1 MKNNEILVSVKIED
15 KNVSRTLNFLV
26 IKDTTLKAFIQGVYY
41 GLGKMAKRSDEE
53 QEGTLSLQDCH
64 AAFERYIKT
73 HKDLLVLYT
82 IMGQYAVLD
91 VNGTSVDELDERK
104 SRKKNYDMPLSSLGI
119 VTSSQI
125 LITDRKIIE
134 RVPQLFEKEDKQKT
148 YILRENNTL
157 EYNISTRRLNV
168 IEPTEIDILPAGDV
182 PAEQGGSILDMIIPP
197 IITAGG
203 MIGIRYVIG
212 LFSSSSAFN
221 SSMMAMTIAMP
232 FMSAVNSVY
241 NRKRQSKEHKESLA
255 DWKEKYEKYINE
267 TIIKG
272 KIVQWQKDEIVY
284 LNKVYPKMGIL
295 FNEVGEIS
303 TGIFARSQNDRDF
316 MRVSLGESDEIK
328 PSFEIKAEQKD
339 EIFSDIRY
347 KLHDPDGDGG
357 EPPFIEIIIPPKKK
371 KKKKSKKGFQE
382 TTTDL
387 KNQFLLTDLPYIFAN
402 TQESEDSDGKVVQT
416 GFKFLRDTSG
426 KGEKPPLLIDLR
438 NIGTLGVISRD
449 NDISMQFIR
458 HLAFEMAYY
467 HSPEDLQMVF
477 FFNKENNVGRQNEIV
492 EDYLFLP
499 HTNELF
505 ENLSQF
511 VFDEKSAGDV
521 FSQLQ
526 TIIAERA
533 KSANPDDKE
542 ENAVPEKHTQIVCF
556 VMDDYDIKEK
566 AFSKY
571 IPEAPVEGE
580 DYVNSL
586 GLTFIFIQREKG
598 MLPKYCGSIVE
609 LDNLRRVSNRY
620 NLLSHET
627 LSKLAGGND
636 SATTTDD
643 IIEYTH
649 FNNKY
654 IFSNGKDAK
663 LDTDFNLAYR
673 RLSSIYYTRVAEN
686 GKVPSIVTLFELY
699 QDLYHMTSEAIQG
712 DGLTEVIRNNWT
724 KLKDPVN
731 PRNDVTRNLSV
742 PMGKNEHEITYLDL
756 HENSDG
762 PHMLVAGTT
771 GSGKSETIITYLI
784 GLCVKYSPIDLNLML
799 VDMKGGGFSERLGKL
814 PHCVGT
820 VTNTAGESQGISAV
834 YMLKRFLESLN
845 AEVKNRQIILADL
858 DVDNADS
865 YIRVLRKIK
874 KIHEFEGNPAKQ
886 KERDDLVK
894 EIRDGKKEKQIRF
907 IDGDISVLKPLSH
920 LILVVDEFTELK
932 RFSSESDDVD
942 FIAEI
947 TTIARI
953 GRTLG
958 LHIILVSQ
966 NIEGAINDDIRV
978 NTKSKICLK
987 VATKQASKEM
997 LGTIDAAAATMP
1009 GHGRAYILVGTGSRY
1024 EYFQSAYTGAN
1035 KNTDIKPPT
1044 LMTYVTNSGAYDKE
1058 FYDSSKDNDIQ
1069 KAKNKRMSA
1078 GITQLEYVVEKIC
1091 ELAAERDEKGK
1102 LRFEIPEM
1110 IFQEPLPIVLTDDN
1124 DEYNE
1129 WKGVDV
1135 LE

>member
-1 MKNNEILVSVKIED
+1 MKNNEILVSVKFEQ
-15 KNVSRTLNFLV
+15 KNLSRTLSFLV
-26 IKDTTLKAFIQGVYY
+26 IKDTTLKSFIQGVYY
-41 GLGKMAKRSDEE
+41 GLGKMAKKSKEE
-53 QEGTLSLQDCH
+53 HLPETLTVQECYSL
-64 AAFERYIKT
+64 FERYIKT
-73 HKDLLVLYT
+73 HKELLILYT
-82 IMGQYAVLD
+82 IMGQFAKL
-91 VNGTSVDELDERK
+91 NINEKSVDELDE
-104 SRKKNYDMPLSSLGI
+104 KKRVKMNYDMPLSSLGI
-119 VTSSQI
+119 VTSSLF
-125 LITDRKIIE
+125 LITDRNVITS
-134 RVPQLFEKEDKQKT
+134 VPQLFDKADKQKT
-148 YILRENNTL
+148 YILRDNNTL

-168 IEPTEIDILPAGDV
+168 IEPTEIDILPAGDM
-182 PAEQGGSILDMIIPP
+182 PAAQKGSLIDTIAPPMI
-197 IITAGG
+197 TGLG
-203 MIGIRYVIG
+203 MVG
-212 LFSSSSAFN
+212 LRFLISKFSDSSAFN

-241 NRKRQSKEHKESLA
+241 GRKRQSKEHRESLA
-255 DWKEKYEKYINE
+255 DWKEKYEKYIND
-267 TIIKG
+267 TIIKK
-272 KIVQWQKDEIVY
+272 KIVQWQRDEIIY
-284 LNKVYPKMGIL
+284 LNKAYPKMEIL
-295 FNEVGEIS
+295 FNETGEIS
-303 TGIFARSQNDRDF
+303 TVIFARSQNDNDF
-316 MRVSLGESDEIK
+316 MRISLGESDEIK
-328 PSFEIKAEQKD
+328 PSFAIKTEQKD
-339 EIFSDIRY
+339 DIFYDIRY
-347 KLHDPDGDGG
+347 KLHAPQNKDDGL
-357 EPPFIEIIIPPKKK
+357 PYIEIIIPPKKK
-371 KKKKSKKGFQE
+371 KKKGFQQTASE
-382 TTTDL
+382 L
-387 KNQFLLTDLPYIFAN
+387 KNQFLLTELPYVFST
-402 TQESEDSDGKVVQT
+402 TQYNEGDNGELEQT
-416 GFKFLRDTSG
+416 GFKYLKDTSP

-449 NDISMQFIR
+449 NDNSISFIR
-458 HLAFEMAYY
+458 HLAFELSFY

-477 FFNKENNVGRQNEIV
+477 FFNKEDDVKKQSELV
-492 EDYLFLP
+492 KDYLFLP

-505 ENLSQF
+505 DNISQF
-511 VFDEKSAGDV
+511 VFDEKSAGEV

-526 TIIAERA
+526 AIISERA
-533 KSANPDDKE
+533 KSNSSE
-542 ENAVPEKHTQIVCF
+542 ESDEKAVAEKHTQIVCF

-566 AFSKY
+566 AFSRY

-586 GLTFIFIQREKG
+586 GLTFVFIQPEKG

-609 LDNLRRVSNRY
+609 LDNLRRISNRY

-636 SATTTDD
+636 SSATTDD

-649 FNNKY
+649 FSNRYMFNDSSNMPPDSD
-654 IFSNGKDAK
+654 FS
-663 LDTDFNLAYR
+663 LAFR

-686 GKVPSIVTLFELY
+686 GKVPSLVTLFELY
-699 QDLYHMTSEAIQG
+699 QDIYDMTSDSIQG
-712 DGLTEVIRNNWT
+712 DGLTDVIRKNWT
-724 KLKDPVN
+724 ELKDATAPK
-731 PRNDVTRNLSV
+731 NDVTKDLQV
-742 PMGKNEHEITYLDL
+742 AMGKNEHGITYLDL

-784 GLCVKYSPIDLNLML
+784 GLCVKYSPLDLNLML

-865 YIRVLRKIK
+865 YIKILRKIK
-874 KIHEFEGNPAKQ
+874 KIHEL
-886 KERDDLVK
+886 KESTDESKIKIRNELIK

-1044 LMTYVTNSGAYDKE
+1044 HMTYVTNTGVFAKN
-1058 FYDSSKDNDIQ
+1058 FYDSSKDNDVQ
-1069 KAKNKRMSA
+1069 KAKNKLLSA
-1078 GITQLEYVVEKIC
+1078 GVTQLEYVVEKIIG
-1091 ELAAERDEKGK
+1091 LAPE
-1102 LRFEIPEM
+1102 FEIPEM
-1110 IFQEPLPIVLTDDN
+1110 IFQEPLPIELTDDN

-1129 WKGVDV
+1129 WNGV
-1135 LE
+1135 

>member
-15 KNVSRTLNFLV
+15 KNLTRTLSFLV
-26 IKDTTLKAFIQGVYY
+26 IKDTTLKSFIQGVYY
-41 GLGKMAKRSDEE
+41 GLGKMAKKKGDNKGTRTLTI
-53 QEGTLSLQDCH
+53 QECYS
-64 AAFERYIKT
+64 AFERYIKT
-73 HKDLLVLYT
+73 HKELFVLYT
-82 IMGQYAVLD
+82 IMGQYAILNIND
-91 VNGTSVDELDERK
+91 ESVDELDEKKTMR
-104 SRKKNYDMPLSSLGI
+104 KNYDMPLSSLGI
-119 VTSSQI
+119 VTASQI
-125 LITDRKIIE
+125 LITDKTVVE
-134 RVPQLFEKEDKQKT
+134 SVPQLFDETDKQKT

-168 IEPTEIDILPAGDV
+168 IEPTEIDILPAGDM
-182 PAEQGGSILDMIIPP
+182 PAEQKGSLLDTIVPP
-197 IITAGG
+197 IITGLG
-203 MIGIRYVIG
+203 MVGLRFLIGK
-212 LFSSSSAFN
+212 FTDNSAFN

-232 FMSAVNSVY
+232 LMSAVNSVY
-241 NRKRQSKEHKESLA
+241 GRRRQSKEHRESLA
-255 DWKEKYEKYINE
+255 DWKEKYEKYIND
-267 TIIKG
+267 TIIK
-272 KIVQWQKDEIVY
+272 KIVQWQRDEIIY
-284 LNKVYPKMGIL
+284 LNKVYPQMGVL
-295 FNEVGEIS
+295 FNEAGEIS
-303 TGIFARSQNDRDF
+303 TVIFSRSQNDNDF
-316 MRVSLGESDEIK
+316 MRISLGESDEIK
-328 PSFEIKAEQKD
+328 PSFHIKAEQKD
-339 EIFSDIRY
+339 DIFYDIRY
-347 KLHDPDGDGG
+347 KLHTYRDKKETTPY
-357 EPPFIEIIIPPKKK
+357 IEIIIPPKKK
-371 KKKKSKKGFQE
+371 KKKGFQE
-382 TTTDL
+382 TAEEL
-387 KNQFLLTDLPYIFAN
+387 KNQFLLTELPYVFST
-402 TQESEDSDGKVVQT
+402 TQCDDENNGEQT
-416 GFKFLRDTSG
+416 GFKYLRDTSG
-426 KGEKPPLLIDLR
+426 NGEKPPLLIDLR
-438 NIGTLGVISRD
+438 NMGTLGVISK
-449 NDISMQFIR
+449 DIDTSIQFIK
-458 HLAFEMAYY
+458 HLAFELSFY

-477 FFNKENNVGRQNEIV
+477 FFNKETDTHKQSELVK
-492 EDYLFLP
+492 DYLFLP

-505 ENLSQF
+505 DNLSQF
-511 VFDEKSAGDV
+511 VFNEKSAGDV

-533 KSANPDDKE
+533 KSANSEDSDD
-542 ENAVPEKHTQIVCF
+542 NAAAEKHTQIVCF
-556 VMDDYDIKEK
+556 VLDDYDIKEK

-580 DYVNSL
+580 EYVNSL
-586 GLTFIFIQREKG
+586 GLTFVFIKREKG

-609 LDNLRRVSNRY
+609 LDGLRRVSNRY

-636 SATTTDD
+636 SSTTTDD
-643 IIEYTH
+643 IIEYTR
-649 FNNKY
+649 FSNQY
-654 IFSNGKDAK
+654 IFGDGTNPLPYEEFS
-663 LDTDFNLAYR
+663 LAFR

-686 GKVPSIVTLFELY
+686 GKVPSLVTLFELY
-699 QDLYHMTSEAIQG
+699 QDIYDMNSASIQG
-712 DGLTEVIRNNWT
+712 DGLTEVIRKNWT
-724 KLKDPVN
+724 ELKAKDPTALK
-731 PRNDVTRNLSV
+731 NDVTKDLQV
-742 PMGKNEHEITYLDL
+742 AMGKNEHGITYLDL
-756 HENSDG
+756 HENADG

-858 DVDNADS
+858 DVDNADA
-865 YIRVLRKIK
+865 YIKVLRKIR
-874 KIHEFEGNPAKQ
+874 KIHELQDRIDEESVKIR
-886 KERDDLVK
+886 EDLIK
-894 EIRDGKKEKQIRF
+894 EIRDGKKEKQVRF

-997 LGTIDAAAATMP
+997 LGTTDAAAATMP

-1044 LMTYVTNSGAYDKE
+1044 LMTYVTNTGSFIRD

-1069 KAKNKRMSA
+1069 KAKNKRLSA
-1078 GITQLEYVVEKIC
+1078 GVTQLEYVVEKIID
-1091 ELAAERDEKGK
+1091 LASE
-1102 LRFEIPEM
+1102 FESPEM
-1110 IFQEPLPIVLTDDN
+1110 IFQDPLPTELTDDE
-1124 DEYNE
+1124 DEFNE
-1129 WKGVDV
+1129 WIGV
-1135 LE
+1135 

>member
-1 MKNNEILVSVKIED
+1 MKNNEILVSVKFEEKD
-15 KNVSRTLNFLV
+15 LTRTLSFLV
-26 IKDTTLKAFIQGVYY
+26 IKDTTLKSFIQGVYY
-41 GLGKMAKRSDEE
+41 GLGKMIKNDKEE
-53 QEGTLSLQDCH
+53 QEAGTLSIQDCYS
-64 AAFERYIKT
+64 AFVKYIKT
-73 HKDLLVLYT
+73 HKELLVFYT
-82 IMGQYAVLD
+82 IMGQYAILNITD
-91 VNGTSVDELDERK
+91 KSVDELDEE
-104 SRKKNYDMPLSSLGI
+104 KKIKNNYDMSLSSLGI

-125 LITDRKIIE
+125 LITDKKVVE
-134 RVPQLFEKEDKQKT
+134 SVPQLFDEIDKQKT

-168 IEPTEIDILPAGDV
+168 IEPTEIDILPAGDM
-182 PAEQGGSILDMIIPP
+182 PAEQKGSFLDAIAPP
-197 IITAGG
+197 IITGLG
-203 MIGIRYVIG
+203 MVGLRFLIGR
-212 LFSSSSAFN
+212 FTDNSAFN
-221 SSMMAMTIAMP
+221 SSMMAMTVAMP
-232 FMSAVNSVY
+232 LMSAINSFY
-241 NRKRQSKEHKESLA
+241 SRKRQSKERRESVTE
-255 DWKEKYEKYINE
+255 WKEKYEKYINE
-267 TIIKG
+267 TIIKK
-272 KIVQWQKDEIVY
+272 KIVQWQRDEIIY
-284 LNKVYPKMGIL
+284 LNKVYPQMGVL
-295 FNEVGEIS
+295 FNEAGEIS
-303 TGIFARSQNDRDF
+303 TVIFSRSQNDNDF

-328 PSFEIKAEQKD
+328 PSFQIKAKQKD
-339 EIFSDIRY
+339 DIFYDIRY
-347 KLHDPDGDGG
+347 KLHTPHDRRDATPY
-357 EPPFIEIIIPPKKK
+357 IEIIIPPKKK
-371 KKKKSKKGFQE
+371 KRKGFQE
-382 TTTDL
+382 TAEEL
-387 KNQFLLTDLPYIFAN
+387 KNQFLLTELPYVFST
-402 TQESEDSDGKVVQT
+402 TQYDDDDSGEQT
-416 GFKFLRDTSG
+416 GFKYLRDTSG
-426 KGEKPPLLIDLR
+426 NNEKPPLLIDLR
-438 NIGTLGVISRD
+438 NIGTLGVISK
-449 NDISMQFIR
+449 DIRTSIQFIK
-458 HLAFEMAYY
+458 HLAFELSFY

-477 FFNKENNVGRQNEIV
+477 FFNKEKNVCKQNELI

-511 VFDEKSAGDV
+511 VFDEKSAGEV

-533 KSANPDDKE
+533 KSSNSKESEDD
-542 ENAVPEKHTQIVCF
+542 AVTEKHTQIVCF
-556 VMDDYDIKEK
+556 VLDDYDIKEK

-580 DYVNSL
+580 EYVNSL
-586 GLTFIFIQREKG
+586 GLTFIFIKSEKG

-609 LDNLRRVSNRY
+609 LDNPRRISNRY

-636 SATTTDD
+636 SSTTTDD
-643 IIEYTH
+643 IIEYTS
-649 FNNKY
+649 FTNKY
-654 IFSNGKDAK
+654 IFGDGTSTLPNDE
-663 LDTDFNLAYR
+663 FSLAFR

-686 GKVPSIVTLFELY
+686 GKVPSLVTLFELY
-699 QDLYHMTSEAIQG
+699 QDIYHVTSEEIQG
-712 DGLTEVIRNNWT
+712 DGLSDIIRKNWT
-724 KLKDPVN
+724 EHKEKDSTV
-731 PRNDVTRNLSV
+731 PRNDVTKDLQV
-742 PMGKNEHEITYLDL
+742 AMGKNEHGITYLDL
-756 HENSDG
+756 HENADG

-858 DVDNADS
+858 DVDNADA
-865 YIRVLRKIK
+865 YINVLRKIK
-874 KIHEFEGNPAKQ
+874 KIHELKDV
-886 KERDDLVK
+886 DDIDSIKIREDLIK
-894 EIRDGKKEKQIRF
+894 EIRDGKKQKQINY
-907 IDGDISVLKPLSH
+907 INEDISKLKPLSH

-932 RFSSESDDVD
+932 RFSSESDNVD
-942 FIAEI
+942 FISEI

-997 LGTIDAAAATMP
+997 LGTTDAAAATMP

-1035 KNTDIKPPT
+1035 KNTEIKPPA
-1044 LMTYVTNSGAYDKE
+1044 LMTYVTNTGTFVKD

-1069 KAKNKRMSA
+1069 KAKDKRLSA
-1078 GITQLEYVVEKIC
+1078 GVTQLEYVVEKIIDISSEF
-1091 ELAAERDEKGK
+1091 ELPEK
-1102 LRFEIPEM
+1102 
-1110 IFQEPLPIVLTDDN
+1110 IFQDPLPTELTDDEDEFN
-1124 DEYNE
+1124 DWIE
-1129 WKGVDV
+1129 VR
-1135 LE
+1135 

>member
-1 MKNNEILVSVKIED
+1 MKNNEILVSVKFEQ
-15 KNVSRTLNFLV
+15 KNLTRTLSFLV
-26 IKDTTLKAFIQGVYY
+26 IKDTTLKSFIQGIYY
-41 GLGKMAKRSDEE
+41 GLGKMAKKAKEE
-53 QEGTLSLQDCH
+53 QASGTLTIQECH
-64 AAFERYIKT
+64 TAFEQYIKK
-73 HKDLLVLYT
+73 HNELLILYT
-82 IMGQYAVLD
+82 IMGQYAKL
-91 VNGTSVDELDERK
+91 NINEESVDELDEK
-104 SRKKNYDMPLSSLGI
+104 KTIKKNYDMPLSSLGI
-119 VTSSQI
+119 VTSSKI
-125 LITDRKIIE
+125 LITDKKIIE
-134 RVPQLFEKEDKQKT
+134 SVPQLFDKADKQKT

-168 IEPTEIDILPAGDV
+168 IEPTEIDILPAGDM
-182 PAEQGGSILDMIIPP
+182 PAEQKGSLLDTIAPP
-197 IITAGG
+197 LITGLG
-203 MIGIRYVIG
+203 MVGLRFLIGI
-212 LFSSSSAFN
+212 FSDNSSFN

-241 NRKRQSKEHKESLA
+241 GRKRQSKEHRESVS
-255 DWKEKYEKYINE
+255 DWKEKYEKYIND
-267 TIIKG
+267 TIIRK
-272 KIVQWQKDEIVY
+272 KIVQWQRDEIIY

-295 FNEVGEIS
+295 FNETGEIS
-303 TGIFARSQNDRDF
+303 TVIFARSQNDNDF
-316 MRVSLGESDEIK
+316 MRISLGESDEIK

-339 EIFSDIRY
+339 DIFYDIRY
-347 KLHDPDGDGG
+347 KLHTPQDQTDATPY
-357 EPPFIEIIIPPKKK
+357 IEIIIPPKKK
-371 KKKKSKKGFQE
+371 GRFATLFNGKNKGFQQ
-382 TTTDL
+382 TASDL
-387 KNQFLLTDLPYIFAN
+387 KNQFLLTELPYIFST
-402 TQESEDSDGKVVQT
+402 TQDSDDNGGKPEQT
-416 GFKFLRDTSG
+416 GFKYLRDTSG

-449 NDISMQFIR
+449 NDISIQFVR
-458 HLAFEMAYY
+458 HLAFELSFY

-477 FFNKENNVGRQNEIV
+477 FFNKEDNIRRQNEIV
-492 EDYLFLP
+492 GDYLFLP

-505 ENLSQF
+505 DNLSQF
-511 VFDEKSAGDV
+511 VFDEKSAGEV

-526 TIIAERA
+526 TIISERA
-533 KSANPDDKE
+533 KTTNSDDTDD
-542 ENAVPEKHTQIVCF
+542 NSVSEKHTQIVCF

-580 DYVNSL
+580 EYVNSL

-609 LDNLRRVSNRY
+609 LDNLRRISNRY

-636 SATTTDD
+636 SSTTTDD

-649 FNNKY
+649 FSNKY
-654 IFSNGKDAK
+654 IFADGTNMLPNDEFS
-663 LDTDFNLAYR
+663 LAFR

-686 GKVPSIVTLFELY
+686 GKVPSLVTLFELY
-699 QDLYHMTSEAIQG
+699 QDIYNMNSDSIQG
-712 DGLTEVIRNNWT
+712 DGLTDVIRKNWT
-724 KLKDPVN
+724 ELKEKDPTV
-731 PRNDVTRNLSV
+731 PKNDVTKDLQV
-742 PMGKNEHEITYLDL
+742 AMGKNEHGITYLDL

-858 DVDNADS
+858 DVDNADA
-865 YIRVLRKIK
+865 YIKVLRKIK
-874 KIHEFEGNPAKQ
+874 KIHEYKNESDPEKI
-886 KERDDLVK
+886 KIREDLIK

-1035 KNTDIKPPT
+1035 KNTEIKPPT
-1044 LMTYVTNSGAYDKE
+1044 LMTYVTNTGAFDKE

-1069 KAKNKRMSA
+1069 KAKNKRLSA
-1078 GITQLEYVVEKIC
+1078 GITQLEYVVEKIID
-1091 ELAAERDEKGK
+1091 LAAE
-1102 LRFEIPEM
+1102 FELPEM
-1110 IFQEPLPIVLTDDN
+1110 IFQEPLPTELNDDN

-1129 WKGVDV
+1129 WNGV
-1135 LE
+1135 

>member
-1 MKNNEILVSVKIED
+1 MKNNEILVSVKFEEKD
-15 KNVSRTLNFLV
+15 LTRTLSFLV
-26 IKDTTLKAFIQGVYY
+26 IKDTTLKSFIQGVYY
-41 GLGKMAKRSDEE
+41 GLGKMIKNDKEE
-53 QEGTLSLQDCH
+53 QEAGTLSIQDCYS
-64 AAFERYIKT
+64 AFVKYIKT
-73 HKDLLVLYT
+73 HKELLVFYT
-82 IMGQYAVLD
+82 IMGQYAILNITD
-91 VNGTSVDELDERK
+91 KSVDELDEE
-104 SRKKNYDMPLSSLGI
+104 KKIKNNYDMSLSSLGI

-125 LITDRKIIE
+125 LITDKKVVE
-134 RVPQLFEKEDKQKT
+134 SVPQLFDEIDKQKT

-168 IEPTEIDILPAGDV
+168 IEPTEIDILPAGDM
-182 PAEQGGSILDMIIPP
+182 PAEQKGSFLDAIAPP
-197 IITAGG
+197 IITGLG
-203 MIGIRYVIG
+203 MVGLRFLIGR
-212 LFSSSSAFN
+212 FTDNSAFN
-221 SSMMAMTIAMP
+221 SSMMAMTVAMP
-232 FMSAVNSVY
+232 LMSAINSFY
-241 NRKRQSKEHKESLA
+241 SRKRQSKEHRESVTE
-255 DWKEKYEKYINE
+255 WKEKYEKYINE
-267 TIIKG
+267 TIIKK
-272 KIVQWQKDEIVY
+272 KIVQWQRDEIID
-284 LNKVYPKMGIL
+284 LNKVYPQMGVL
-295 FNEVGEIS
+295 FNEAGEIS
-303 TGIFARSQNDRDF
+303 TVIFSRSQNDNDF

-328 PSFEIKAEQKD
+328 PSFQIKAKQKD
-339 EIFSDIRY
+339 DIFYDIRY
-347 KLHDPDGDGG
+347 KLHTPHDRRDATPY
-357 EPPFIEIIIPPKKK
+357 IEIIIPPKKK
-371 KKKKSKKGFQE
+371 KRKGFQE
-382 TTTDL
+382 TAEEL
-387 KNQFLLTDLPYIFAN
+387 KNQFLLTELPYVFST
-402 TQESEDSDGKVVQT
+402 TQYDDDDSGEQT
-416 GFKFLRDTSG
+416 GFKYLRDTSG
-426 KGEKPPLLIDLR
+426 NNEKPPLLIDLR
-438 NIGTLGVISRD
+438 NIGTLGVISK
-449 NDISMQFIR
+449 DIRTSIQFIK
-458 HLAFEMAYY
+458 HLAFELSFY

-477 FFNKENNVGRQNEIV
+477 FFNKEKNVCKQNELI

-511 VFDEKSAGDV
+511 VFDEKSAGEV

-533 KSANPDDKE
+533 KSSNSKESEDD
-542 ENAVPEKHTQIVCF
+542 AVTEKHTQIVCF
-556 VMDDYDIKEK
+556 VLDDYDIKEK

-580 DYVNSL
+580 EYVNSL
-586 GLTFIFIQREKG
+586 GLTFIFIKSEKG

-609 LDNLRRVSNRY
+609 LDNPRRISNRY

-636 SATTTDD
+636 SSTTTDD
-643 IIEYTH
+643 IIEYTS
-649 FNNKY
+649 FTNKY
-654 IFSNGKDAK
+654 IFGDGTSTLPNDE
-663 LDTDFNLAYR
+663 FSLAFR

-686 GKVPSIVTLFELY
+686 GKVPSLVTLFELY
-699 QDLYHMTSEAIQG
+699 QDIYHVTSEEIQG
-712 DGLTEVIRNNWT
+712 DGLSDIIRKNWT
-724 KLKDPVN
+724 EHKEKDSTV
-731 PRNDVTRNLSV
+731 PRNDVTKDLQV
-742 PMGKNEHEITYLDL
+742 AMGKNEHGITYLDL
-756 HENSDG
+756 HENADG

-858 DVDNADS
+858 DVDNADA
-865 YIRVLRKIK
+865 YINVLRKIK
-874 KIHEFEGNPAKQ
+874 KIHELKDV
-886 KERDDLVK
+886 DDIDSIKIREDLIK
-894 EIRDGKKEKQIRF
+894 EIRDGKKQKQINY
-907 IDGDISVLKPLSH
+907 INEDISKLKPLSH

-932 RFSSESDDVD
+932 RFSSESDNVD
-942 FIAEI
+942 FISEI

-997 LGTIDAAAATMP
+997 LGTTDAAAATMP

-1035 KNTDIKPPT
+1035 KNTEIKPPA
-1044 LMTYVTNSGAYDKE
+1044 LMTYVTNTGTFVKD

-1069 KAKNKRMSA
+1069 KAKDKRLSA
-1078 GITQLEYVVEKIC
+1078 GVTQLEYVVEKIIDISSEF
-1091 ELAAERDEKGK
+1091 ELPEK
-1102 LRFEIPEM
+1102 
-1110 IFQEPLPIVLTDDN
+1110 IFQDPLPTELTDDEDEFN
-1124 DEYNE
+1124 DWIE
-1129 WKGVDV
+1129 VR
-1135 LE
+1135 

>member
-1 MKNNEILVSVKIED
+1 MKNNEILLSVKIED
-15 KNVSRTLNFLV
+15 KNLTRTLSFLV
-26 IKDTTLKAFIQGVYY
+26 IKDTTLKSFIQGVYY
-41 GLGKMAKRSDEE
+41 GLGKMAKKKEDNKETRTLTI
-53 QEGTLSLQDCH
+53 QECYS
-64 AAFERYIKT
+64 AFERYIKT
-73 HKDLLVLYT
+73 HKELLVLYT
-82 IMGQYAVLD
+82 IMGQYAILNIND
-91 VNGTSVDELDERK
+91 ESVDELDEKKTVR
-104 SRKKNYDMPLSSLGI
+104 KNYDMPLSSLGI

-125 LITDRKIIE
+125 LITDKTVVE
-134 RVPQLFEKEDKQKT
+134 SVPQLFDEIDKQKT

-168 IEPTEIDILPAGDV
+168 IEPTEIDILPAGDM
-182 PAEQGGSILDMIIPP
+182 PAEQKGSLLDTIVPP
-197 IITAGG
+197 IITGLG
-203 MIGIRYVIG
+203 MVGLRFLIGK
-212 LFSSSSAFN
+212 FTDNSAFN

-232 FMSAVNSVY
+232 LMSAVNSVY
-241 NRKRQSKEHKESLA
+241 GRRRQSKEHRESLA
-255 DWKEKYEKYINE
+255 DWKEKYEKYIND
-267 TIIKG
+267 TIIK
-272 KIVQWQKDEIVY
+272 KIVQWQRDEIIY
-284 LNKVYPKMGIL
+284 LNKVYPQMGVL
-295 FNEVGEIS
+295 FNEAGEIS
-303 TGIFARSQNDRDF
+303 TMIFSRSQNDNDF
-316 MRVSLGESDEIK
+316 MRISLGESDEIK
-328 PSFEIKAEQKD
+328 PSFHIKAEQKD
-339 EIFSDIRY
+339 DIFYDIRY
-347 KLHDPDGDGG
+347 KLHTYRDKKKTTPY
-357 EPPFIEIIIPPKKK
+357 IEIIIPPKKK
-371 KKKKSKKGFQE
+371 KKKGFQE
-382 TTTDL
+382 TAEEL
-387 KNQFLLTDLPYIFAN
+387 KNQFLLTELPYIFST
-402 TQESEDSDGKVVQT
+402 TQCDDENNGEQT
-416 GFKFLRDTSG
+416 GFKYLRDTSG
-426 KGEKPPLLIDLR
+426 NGEKPPLLIDLR
-438 NIGTLGVISRD
+438 NMGTLGVISK
-449 NDISMQFIR
+449 DIDTSIQFIK
-458 HLAFEMAYY
+458 HLAFELSFY

-477 FFNKENNVGRQNEIV
+477 FFNKETDTHKQSELVN
-492 EDYLFLP
+492 DYLFLP

-505 ENLSQF
+505 DNLSQF

-533 KSANPDDKE
+533 KSANSEDSDD
-542 ENAVPEKHTQIVCF
+542 NAAVEKHTQIVCF
-556 VMDDYDIKEK
+556 VLDDYDIKEK

-580 DYVNSL
+580 EYVNSL
-586 GLTFIFIQREKG
+586 GLTFVFIKREKG

-609 LDNLRRVSNRY
+609 LDGLRRVSNRY

-636 SATTTDD
+636 SSTTTDD
-643 IIEYTH
+643 IIEYTR
-649 FNNKY
+649 FSNQY
-654 IFSNGKDAK
+654 IFGDGINPLPYEEFS
-663 LDTDFNLAYR
+663 LAFR

-686 GKVPSIVTLFELY
+686 GKVPSLVTLFELY
-699 QDLYHMTSEAIQG
+699 QDIYDMNSASIQG
-712 DGLTEVIRNNWT
+712 DGLTEVIRRNWT
-724 KLKDPVN
+724 ELKAKDPTALK
-731 PRNDVTRNLSV
+731 NDVTKDLQV
-742 PMGKNEHEITYLDL
+742 AMGKNEHGITYLDL
-756 HENSDG
+756 HENADG

-858 DVDNADS
+858 DVDNADA
-865 YIRVLRKIK
+865 YIKVLRKIR
-874 KIHEFEGNPAKQ
+874 KIHELQDRIDEESVKIR
-886 KERDDLVK
+886 EDLIK
-894 EIRDGKKEKQIRF
+894 EIRDGKKEKQVRF

-997 LGTIDAAAATMP
+997 LGTTDAAAATMP

-1044 LMTYVTNSGAYDKE
+1044 LMTYVTNTGSFIRD

-1069 KAKNKRMSA
+1069 KAKNKRLSA
-1078 GITQLEYVVEKIC
+1078 GVTQLEYVVEKIID
-1091 ELAAERDEKGK
+1091 LASE
-1102 LRFEIPEM
+1102 FESPEM
-1110 IFQEPLPIVLTDDN
+1110 IFQDPLPTELTDDE
-1124 DEYNE
+1124 DEFNE
-1129 WKGVDV
+1129 WIGV
-1135 LE
+1135 

>member
-15 KNVSRTLNFLV
+15 KNLIRTLSFLV
-26 IKDTTLKAFIQGVYY
+26 IKDTTLKSFIQGVYY
-41 GLGKMAKRSDEE
+41 GLGKMAKKKEDNKETRTLTI
-53 QEGTLSLQDCH
+53 QECYS
-64 AAFERYIKT
+64 AFERYIKT
-73 HKDLLVLYT
+73 HKELLVLYT
-82 IMGQYAVLD
+82 IMGQYAILNIND
-91 VNGTSVDELDERK
+91 ESVDELDEKKTMR
-104 SRKKNYDMPLSSLGI
+104 KNYDMPLSSLGI
-119 VTSSQI
+119 VTASQI
-125 LITDRKIIE
+125 LITDKTVVE
-134 RVPQLFEKEDKQKT
+134 SVPQLFDETDKQKT

-168 IEPTEIDILPAGDV
+168 IEPTEIDILPAGDM
-182 PAEQGGSILDMIIPP
+182 PAEQKGSLLDTIVPP
-197 IITAGG
+197 IITGLG
-203 MIGIRYVIG
+203 MVGLRFLIGK
-212 LFSSSSAFN
+212 FTDNSAFN

-232 FMSAVNSVY
+232 LMSAVNSVY
-241 NRKRQSKEHKESLA
+241 GRRRQSKEHRESLA
-255 DWKEKYEKYINE
+255 DWKEKYEKYIND
-267 TIIKG
+267 TIIK
-272 KIVQWQKDEIVY
+272 KIVQWQRDEIIY
-284 LNKVYPKMGIL
+284 LNKVYPQMGVL
-295 FNEVGEIS
+295 FNEAGEIS
-303 TGIFARSQNDRDF
+303 TMIFSRSQNDNDF
-316 MRVSLGESDEIK
+316 MRISLGESDEIK
-328 PSFEIKAEQKD
+328 PSFHIKAEQKD
-339 EIFSDIRY
+339 DIFYDIRY
-347 KLHDPDGDGG
+347 KLHTYRDKKETTPY
-357 EPPFIEIIIPPKKK
+357 IEIIIPPKKK
-371 KKKKSKKGFQE
+371 KKKGFQE
-382 TTTDL
+382 TAEEL
-387 KNQFLLTDLPYIFAN
+387 KNQFLLTELPYVFST
-402 TQESEDSDGKVVQT
+402 TQCDDENNGEQT
-416 GFKFLRDTSG
+416 GFKYLRDTSG
-426 KGEKPPLLIDLR
+426 NGEKPPLLIDLR
-438 NIGTLGVISRD
+438 NMGTLGVISK
-449 NDISMQFIR
+449 DIDTSIQFIK
-458 HLAFEMAYY
+458 HLAFELSFY

-477 FFNKENNVGRQNEIV
+477 FFNKETDTHKQSELVK
-492 EDYLFLP
+492 DYLFLP

-505 ENLSQF
+505 DNLSQF
-511 VFDEKSAGDV
+511 VFNEKSAGDV

-533 KSANPDDKE
+533 KSANSEDSDD
-542 ENAVPEKHTQIVCF
+542 NAAAEKHTQIVCF
-556 VMDDYDIKEK
+556 VLDDYDIKEK

-580 DYVNSL
+580 EYVNSL
-586 GLTFIFIQREKG
+586 GLTFVFIKREKG

-609 LDNLRRVSNRY
+609 LDGLRRVSNRY

-636 SATTTDD
+636 SSTTTDD
-643 IIEYTH
+643 IIEYTR
-649 FNNKY
+649 FSNQY
-654 IFSNGKDAK
+654 IFGDGTNPLPYEEFS
-663 LDTDFNLAYR
+663 LAFR

-686 GKVPSIVTLFELY
+686 GKVPSLVTLFELY
-699 QDLYHMTSEAIQG
+699 QDIYDMNSASIQG
-712 DGLTEVIRNNWT
+712 DGLTEVIRKNWT
-724 KLKDPVN
+724 ELKAKDPTTLK
-731 PRNDVTRNLSV
+731 NDVTKDLQV
-742 PMGKNEHEITYLDL
+742 AMGKNEHGITYLDL
-756 HENSDG
+756 HENADG

-858 DVDNADS
+858 DVDNADA
-865 YIRVLRKIK
+865 YIKVLRKIR
-874 KIHEFEGNPAKQ
+874 KIHELQDRIDEESVKIR
-886 KERDDLVK
+886 EDLIK
-894 EIRDGKKEKQIRF
+894 EIRDGKKEKQVRF

-997 LGTIDAAAATMP
+997 LGTTDAAAATMP

-1044 LMTYVTNSGAYDKE
+1044 LMTYVTNTGSFIRD

-1069 KAKNKRMSA
+1069 KAKNKRLSA
-1078 GITQLEYVVEKIC
+1078 GVTQLEYVVEKIID
-1091 ELAAERDEKGK
+1091 LASE
-1102 LRFEIPEM
+1102 FESPEM
-1110 IFQEPLPIVLTDDN
+1110 IFQDPLPTELTDDE
-1124 DEYNE
+1124 DEFNE
-1129 WKGVDV
+1129 WIGV
-1135 LE
+1135 

>member
-1 MKNNEILVSVKIED
+1 MKNNEILVSVKFEVG
-15 KNVSRTLNFLV
+15 NLSRTLSFLV
-26 IKDTTLKAFIQGVYY
+26 IKDTTLKAFVQGVYY
-41 GLGKMAKRSDEE
+41 GLGKMAKKSKEE
-53 QEGTLSLQDCH
+53 QTSNTLTIQECYS
-64 AAFERYIKT
+64 AYEKYIKT
-73 HKDLLVLYT
+73 HKEFLVFYT
-82 IMGQYAVLD
+82 IMGQYAVLNITD
-91 VNGTSVDELDERK
+91 ESIDELDEK
-104 SRKKNYDMPLSSLGI
+104 KTRKKNYDMPLSSLGI

-125 LITDRKIIE
+125 LITDKDVVE
-134 RVPQLFEKEDKQKT
+134 RVPQLFDDTDRQKT

-168 IEPTEIDILPAGDV
+168 IEPTEIDILPAGDM
-182 PAEQGGSILDMIIPP
+182 PAEQKESLLDTIAPP
-197 IITAGG
+197 ILTGLG
-203 MIGIRYVIG
+203 MVGMRFLISK
-212 LFSSSSAFN
+212 FTDNSAFN

-241 NRKRQSKEHKESLA
+241 GRKRQSKEHRESVA
-255 DWKEKYEKYINE
+255 EWKEKYEKYINE
-267 TIIKG
+267 TIIKK
-272 KIVQWQKDEIVY
+272 KIVQWQRDEIVY
-284 LNKVYPKMGIL
+284 LNKVYPKMGVL
-295 FNEVGEIS
+295 FNEAGEIS
-303 TGIFARSQNDRDF
+303 TVIFSRSQNDNDF
-316 MRVSLGESDEIK
+316 MRISLGESDEIK
-328 PSFEIKAEQKD
+328 PSFQIKAEQKD
-339 EIFSDIRY
+339 DIFYDIRY
-347 KLHDPDGDGG
+347 KLHTPKDQEDATPY
-357 EPPFIEIIIPPKKK
+357 IEIIIPPKKK
-371 KKKKSKKGFQE
+371 KKKGFQE
-382 TTTDL
+382 TASEL
-387 KNQFLLTDLPYIFAN
+387 KNQFLLTELPYIFST
-402 TQESEDSDGKVVQT
+402 TQYDDENSGEQT
-416 GFKFLRDTSG
+416 GFKYLRDTSG

-438 NIGTLGVISRD
+438 NMGTLGVISRD
-449 NDISMQFIR
+449 HDISLQFIK
-458 HLAFEMAYY
+458 HLAFELSFY

-477 FFNKENNVGRQNEIV
+477 FFNKESDTHKQNELI

-505 ENLSQF
+505 DNLSQF
-511 VFDEKSAGDV
+511 VFDEKSAGEV

-533 KSANPDDKE
+533 KSTNSDEEDDG
-542 ENAVPEKHTQIVCF
+542 AVSEKHTQIVCF

-609 LDNLRRVSNRY
+609 LDNLRRISNRY

-636 SATTTDD
+636 SSTTTDD
-643 IIEYTH
+643 IIEYTR
-649 FNNKY
+649 FSNEY
-654 IFSNGKDAK
+654 IFGDGAALLPNAEFS
-663 LDTDFNLAYR
+663 LAFR

-699 QDLYHMTSEAIQG
+699 QDIYGLNSTSIQG
-712 DGLTEVIRNNWT
+712 DGLVDVIKKNWT
-724 KLKDPVN
+724 DHKEKDPTT
-731 PRNDVTRNLSV
+731 PKNDVTKDLRV
-742 PMGKNEHEITYLDL
+742 AMGKNEHGITYLDL
-756 HENSDG
+756 HENADG

-858 DVDNADS
+858 DVDNADA
-865 YIRVLRKIK
+865 YIRILRKIK
-874 KIHEFEGNPAKQ
+874 KIHELENSTNTDSIKIR
-886 KERDDLVK
+886 EDLIK

-907 IDGDISVLKPLSH
+907 IDGDISMLKPLSH

-997 LGTIDAAAATMP
+997 LGTTDAAAATMP

-1044 LMTYVTNSGAYDKE
+1044 LMTYVTNTGSFVTD
-1058 FYDSSKDNDIQ
+1058 FYDSSKDNNIQ
-1069 KAKNKRMSA
+1069 KEKNKRLSA
-1078 GITQLEYVVEKIC
+1078 GVTQLEYVVEKIIG
-1091 ELAAERDEKGK
+1091 LSSG
-1102 LRFEIPEM
+1102 LTVEICIILM
-1110 IFQEPLPIVLTDDN
+1110 
-1124 DEYNE
+1124 
-1129 WKGVDV
+1129 
-1135 LE
+1135 